1 MRRRTKAG
9 VLGVVGLSLSL
20 MQASAVDLVLGTAYT
35 GATPSG
41 GGSVKVSLTQVGADV
56 QVAITANLNAA
67 SEFVSEVWLNY
78 SGTSTL
84 TFSAL
89 SGPAELAKNS
99 PTFKRD
105 LINGTGPTQPF
116 DISIEFK
123 SSNSDGLARLQ
134 SGETVSLLISG
145 TDLTVAQFANS
156 LSGGSPSV
164 PAAAHVQG
172 IAGPIGS
179 GKLTVVPEPST
190 YIAGALL
197 LLPVLAQIRRVKR
210 TA

>member
-1 MRRRTKAG
+1 M
-9 VLGVVGLSLSL
+9 VGLSLSL

-67 SEFVSEVWLNY
+67 SEFVTDVWLNY
-78 SGTSTL
+78 SGTSAL
-84 TFSAL
+84 TFSGL
-89 SGPAELAKNS
+89 TGPAVLANHS
-99 PTFKRD
+99 PTFSPNG
-105 LINGTGPTQPF
+105 IVGTGSTQPF
-116 DISIEFK
+116 DISIEFS
-123 SSNSDGLARLQ
+123 SSNNGNARLVG
-134 SGETVSLLISG
+134 GETVSLLISG
-145 TDLTVAQFANS
+145 TGLTVAQFANS
-156 LSGGSPSV
+156 LSGGSLSV

-197 LLPVLAQIRRVKR
+197 LLPVLAQIRRMKR